1 MNAIVISAG
10 LHLAVQTLAV
20 QTLAA
25 RTLVGQ
31 IRARRIG
38 GMQERMHCWSW
49 RG

>member
-10 LHLAVQTLAV
+10 LHLAV